1 MDDNM
6 MIPQETADIFAL
18 FYNSA
23 PRSTEIIDTS
33 RGEADFRKVIL
44 ATLENGERAVIKLSD
59 NDFTSPERIAVWQR
73 TIEEYR
79 KLGYYCP
86 RIYPDKSGAF
96 PTVRFE
102 GRTCIAYAE
111 DFSLYK
117 TADVSNGTSDDDLF
131 LPASCSDDAWTMT
144 AKIAAKQL
152 SYCDFPSGY
161 CLFETFCPS
170 YKTDEV
176 LEVAQDWLK
185 TARSL
190 PEEVQP
196 QVEHIWSLW
205 CENRDMLEPL
215 YRNLP
220 TSVLQADLNSTNIL
234 VNDEGSF
241 VGVCDFNICGREV
254 FLNYL
259 MREADD
265 EARPMARLKNI
276 RSILSLVKKHYSF
289 SKAEI
294 TAAPLIF
301 RCIAP
306 LWYTLDK
313 FSNNTGEI
321 SQIKNILDE
330 IEFVLTE
337 SIDFSSYMI

>member
-1 MDDNM
+1 MT
-6 MIPQETADIFAL
+6 ISKEISDIFAL
-18 FYNSA
+18 FFNSA
-23 PRSTEIIDTS
+23 PRSIDIIDTS

-59 NDFTSPERIAVWQR
+59 NDFTLPERIAVWQR

-79 KLGYYCP
+79 NLGYYCP
-86 RIYPDKSGAF
+86 RIYADKSGTF
-96 PTVRFE
+96 PSVRFE
-102 GRTCIAYAE
+102 DRTCIAYAE
-111 DFSLYK
+111 EFSLYK
-117 TADVSNGTSDDDLF
+117 TAFERDGTSADGDIN
-131 LPASCSDDAWTMT
+131 LPVSCSDDAWIMT

-161 CLFETFCPS
+161 CLFEKFCPS
-170 YKTDEV
+170 DKTYEV

-185 TARSL
+185 TARTF

-205 CENRDMLEPL
+205 CENRDALEPL
-215 YRNLP
+215 YRELP
-220 TSVLQADLNSTNIL
+220 TSVFQADLNSTNIL
-234 VNDEGSF
+234 INDEGGF

-259 MREADD
+259 MREAYQ
-265 EARPMARLKNI
+265 ESRPKARLEEI
-276 RSILSLVKKHYSF
+276 RSKLSLVKKHYSF
-289 SKAEI
+289 SEAEM

-306 LWYTLDK
+306 LWYTLEK
-313 FSNNTGEI
+313 FSNNTAEI

-337 SIDFSSYMI
+337 SIDLSSYMK